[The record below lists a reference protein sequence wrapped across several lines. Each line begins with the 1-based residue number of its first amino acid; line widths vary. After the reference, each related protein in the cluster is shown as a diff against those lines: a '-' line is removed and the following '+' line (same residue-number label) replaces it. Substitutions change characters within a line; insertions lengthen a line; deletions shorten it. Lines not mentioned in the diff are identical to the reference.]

1 MKPNTIGR
9 KLLFYFAFISLILLS
24 CKTKNNKAAN
34 TPFETATNSEA
45 KDFAKRLQSSIEKKD
60 ATFFDDAIDKEAFLK
75 KIGLIDNGKDASAFK
90 KGLTD
95 KMNIGTQLINSITK
109 NGSYQLVKQYE
120 KDKIQHLIFRL
131 YDQGSLNYHDL
142 ELGKHDKEVKID
154 DIYVYTSGELLSE
167 TLNTLY
173 NQMKSLMESGQVSD
187 EDNWLSIVPQ
197 IRQKMR
203 TGNYQGALRDFRSLP
218 EKIQKLKSLSLMLI
232 MITSGLNDDAA
243 YSAAIDDYQLR
254 FPNEPNM
261 HLILIDGYIIKKEYD
276 KAFESVN
283 KLDERI
289 NKDPFL
295 DFYRYLISNLKKN
308 NTNAKKYLVSFV
320 NNFPD
325 FEDGILELIL
335 TYRDDGEKE
344 KADSLIKSYK
354 LHSAFD
360 QERLKKELGID

>member
-167 TLNTLY
+167 TLSTLY

-295 DFYRYLISNLKKN
+295 DFYRYLISNLKKD

-335 TYRDDGEKE
+335 TYREDGEKE